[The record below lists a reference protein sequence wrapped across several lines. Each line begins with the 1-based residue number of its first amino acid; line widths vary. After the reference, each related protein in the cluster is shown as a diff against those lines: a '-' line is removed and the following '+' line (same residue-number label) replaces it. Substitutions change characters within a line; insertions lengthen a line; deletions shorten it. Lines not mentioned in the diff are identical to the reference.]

1 MGCWDVELAAKSP
14 RWHGDSTQT
23 GGGEQSLGVPAQ
35 PPELQRGLGH
45 REERWE
51 GVGCQRQKAGY
62 RDAPGKN
69 LAFPMLRE
77 PLGTVTPSWASP
89 LCLYPSATLQPCSK
103 PWGASKYKP
112 PDPRLAGRGS
122 GGTCLQPGGWVSP
135 CSHTPSAVG
144 LCQGRWARTRLAERP
159 PGGQWEPLEPP
170 RAPRPGCA
178 QRALLFSH
186 LSELQRAKWIF
197 TKCY

>member
-1 MGCWDVELAAKSP
+1 MGTAPRQVEGSRAWGSLPSP
-14 RWHGDSTQT
+14 RSC
-23 GGGEQSLGVPAQ
+23 
-35 PPELQRGLGH
+35 RGAWGA
-45 REERWE
+45 ERDRKSA
-51 GVGCQRQKAGY
+51 GRASVGCQRQKAGY

-77 PLGTVTPSWASP
+77 PLGTVTHSWASP

-122 GGTCLQPGGWVSP
+122 GGTCLQPGPAMEKTRPPWGLGCPPAPTRRVPWGFAKGAGLAPGWQSR
-135 CSHTPSAVG
+135 A
-144 LCQGRWARTRLAERP
+144 

-197 TKCY
+197 MKCY